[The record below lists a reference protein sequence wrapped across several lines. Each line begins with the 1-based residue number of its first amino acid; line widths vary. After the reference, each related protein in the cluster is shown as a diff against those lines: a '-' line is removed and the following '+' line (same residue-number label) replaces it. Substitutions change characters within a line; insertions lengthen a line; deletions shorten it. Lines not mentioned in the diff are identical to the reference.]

1 MIYFC
6 KGEDGTI
13 IERKGSK
20 EEPFEF
26 TTQEGILL
34 MLYKNKGH
42 VHLLVVTISFCS
54 VIINFSATLF
64 YAFSEQ
70 VHEGLERAIMTMK
83 KAEQALVTINAEYF
97 FDHNNLQGN
106 KANNKILYYE
116 VELVDFTKVS
126 FFYVLL
132 I

>member
-1 MIYFC
+1 
-6 KGEDGTI
+6 
-13 IERKGSK
+13 
-20 EEPFEF
+20 
-26 TTQEGILL
+26 

-42 VHLLVVTISFCS
+42 VHLLLVVNMFFFIYLCA
-54 VIINFSATLF
+54 NLF

-70 VHEGLERAIMTMK
+70 VHDGLERAVLTMK
-83 KAEQALVTINAEYF
+83 KAEQALVTINAENLC
-97 FDHNNLQGN
+97 DHNNLQGN